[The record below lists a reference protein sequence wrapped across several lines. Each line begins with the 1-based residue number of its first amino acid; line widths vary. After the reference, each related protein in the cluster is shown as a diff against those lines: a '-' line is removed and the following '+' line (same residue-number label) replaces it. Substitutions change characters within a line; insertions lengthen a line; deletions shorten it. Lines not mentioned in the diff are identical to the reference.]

1 MVDLGGYVIILVETK
16 EKKVKL
22 YGSPADKADLE
33 VADEIL
39 EINGESLENS
49 SHTDV
54 ISHIHNCIK
63 SRTICLRVKRR
74 SGNKLAKEL
83 AESSHVQDA
92 FVIAVEQQAKERL
105 ERLSAL
111 RKIKPVDMTKLSQQL
126 CDSPPS
132 EHDQPN
138 TIYSAPVSELG
149 STANLNKVT
158 SSSSSQSN
166 NHKNN
171 YNKRTTSNNNK
182 PSSVVAGEDQNI
194 PNPSSSSPKKPVA
207 LASSPIALNTNATT
221 RSSATSSSGSKPVSD
236 ANNKTALKKVDSLG
250 DETGVGVGGGG
261 GGSCGG
267 GSTGGGYVT
276 DEELELTQTIE
287 AVPPPKRY
295 ETELLQKAEDV
306 QSPSKEVLIADDSSR
321 RSSRSSIFN
330 NGSNGLSLPNKNGN
344 DHNGGTGSNNH
355 RSESRKTSIRNG
367 QQHLKIAE
375 EEAKIGETIKRKV
388 RHKPLGQTMSLKTVV
403 DANEMLTIVER
414 VLRDP
419 KLVPDNLTQLSGLIR
434 HTQFQRL
441 LTIHNTIQCV
451 QCFQCPPRAL
461 CSNIQELVRE
471 CLVALQSSVLP
482 EAAEIL
488 QILQQIEFEELFLC
502 HDKLAQRQA
511 AKPWEKCVAEMWT
524 IPQSQSMDN
533 LASLNELCSSGSAD
547 PISQDNSGP
556 TNPNIPN
563 PVISGNN
570 SSSGIG
576 PSAGTRFPPGGV
588 TPLPTPSSSS
598 ISSSNPAIAMGK
610 NGDVTKVVKIV
621 KQNEPLGATVRNEGD
636 KVVIGRVVKGGAA
649 ERSGQLH
656 AGDEVLEVN
665 GLKLKGKSV
674 HDICD
679 TLCQMTG
686 TLTFVIV
693 PNSDEAEPS
702 GGASTMPK
710 ESNGSIMGP
719 NAMEMVPQ
727 GANACLS
734 VPPEEVLH
742 YRAHFNYNPDD
753 DLYIP
758 CHELGISFQRGDIL
772 HVINREDLNW
782 WQAYRDGEWTQT
794 LAGLIPSLAL
804 QQHRMALQ
812 RQKRE
817 QDLKEQRELERNSPA
832 KKKGGLGRA
841 ASGSAASL
849 LCARKSNKRKKM
861 GSPFKKAEKYE
872 VPPYEEMALYYPQAN
887 QRRPLILVGPPNI
900 GRHELRLRL
909 LEDVNRFAAAVP
921 HTSRA
926 KGEGEIDGQDYNF
939 VSRTQFEEYVGSKR
953 FVEHGEFDK
962 QYYGTS
968 LDAVRTV
975 INSGKI
981 CVLNLQPGSLQI
993 LHDSDLKPY
1002 VVFLTPPSLQTY
1014 RQQRLKY
1021 GEPVKEEE
1029 YRDSITFA
1037 QDMEEQYG
1045 QYFDSVI
1052 PFDNVDYVFEQ
1063 LLYEINLLEREP
1075 QWVPAKWTKDR

>member
-171 YNKRTTSNNNK
+171 YNKRTTASNNNHPNAC
-182 PSSVVAGEDQNI
+182 PSSVVTEEAPNI
-194 PNPSSSSPKKPVA
+194 PNPSSSSPKKPLA
-207 LASSPIALNTNATT
+207 LSSSPIPLNTNA
-221 RSSATSSSGSKPVSD
+221 SSYSAGAIPSSKPVSD
-236 ANNKTALKKVDSLG
+236 ANNKTTLKKVDSLG
-250 DETGVGVGGGG
+250 DETDGVVGSGGGGG

-295 ETELLQKAEDV
+295 ETELLQKADDI

-403 DANEMLTIVER
+403 DANEMLTIVDR

-488 QILQQIEFEELFLC
+488 QILQQIEFEELFFC
-502 HDKLAQRQA
+502 HDKLAQRQ
-511 AKPWEKCVAEMWT
+511 
-524 IPQSQSMDN
+524 
-533 LASLNELCSSGSAD
+533 
-547 PISQDNSGP
+547 
-556 TNPNIPN
+556 
-563 PVISGNN
+563 
-570 SSSGIG
+570 
-576 PSAGTRFPPGGV
+576 
-588 TPLPTPSSSS
+588 
-598 ISSSNPAIAMGK
+598 
-610 NGDVTKVVKIV
+610 
-621 KQNEPLGATVRNEGD
+621 GATVRNEGD

-693 PNSDEAEPS
+693 PNSDEVEPS
-702 GGASTMPK
+702 GGAPTLPK

-719 NAMEMVPQ
+719 NAMEMIPQ
-727 GANACLS
+727 GASACLS

-841 ASGSAASL
+841 TSGSAASL

-909 LEDVNRFAAAVP
+909 LEDINRFAAAVP

-1075 QWVPAKWTKDR
+1075 QVPNKANLGQLGKIELFKVDEENMPSSSNRPMQIRFSL